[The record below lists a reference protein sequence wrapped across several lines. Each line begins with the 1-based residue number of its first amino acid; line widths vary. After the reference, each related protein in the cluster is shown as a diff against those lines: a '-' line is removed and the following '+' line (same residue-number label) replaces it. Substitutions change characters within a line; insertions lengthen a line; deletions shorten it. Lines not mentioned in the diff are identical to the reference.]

1 MCYYGKKMRRKIA
14 LYPGHRQ
21 AALSWSLP
29 FLQEENLFSINSK
42 VKSCTKK
49 VVATLCVG
57 DHSRVAP
64 AETA

>member
-1 MCYYGKKMRRKIA
+1 MRRKIA
-14 LYPGHRQ
+14 LCPGYRQ

-29 FLQEENLFSINSK
+29 FLQEENLFSINSSQK
-42 VKSCTKK
+42 LYEK

-64 AETA
+64 AGTA